1 MKFSV
6 SHMKIEMHISE
17 CEIYNSLLVT
27 YTHLGTIFPT
37 WNVEFSVHLTWKY
50 RYNIFC
56 IKCSIFH
63 VRVMKIGMQ
72 ILWQEIRKCLFH
84 ISKYGHRFSH
94 MKYGIFSYFSFENF
108 RAVFPSRNIK
118 YCLFNIWKKCIHSPT
133 RNVEF
138 SQRFSCLS
146 SEILYISIK
155 KAWMKVFWYETWNS
169 VYFT

>member
-1 MKFSV
+1 MEFFTLELWKLGCSFFDRKYENV
-6 SHMKIEMHISE
+6 
-17 CEIYNSLLVT
+17 YFT
-27 YTHLGTIFPT
+27 YQNMVIGF
-37 WNVEFSVHLTWKY
+37 LTWKY

-72 ILWQEIRKCLFH
+72 ILWQGIRKCLFH

-94 MKYGIFSYFSFENF
+94 MKYGIFSYFSFENCH
-108 RAVFPSRNIK
+108 AVFPSRNIK